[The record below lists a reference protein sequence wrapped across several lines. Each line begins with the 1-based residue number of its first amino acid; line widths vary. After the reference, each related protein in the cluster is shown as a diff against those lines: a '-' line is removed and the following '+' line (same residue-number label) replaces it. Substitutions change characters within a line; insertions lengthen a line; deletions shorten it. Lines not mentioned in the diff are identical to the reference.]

1 MQLHGGEPC
10 WGRND
15 GGRSYFENV
24 LMGTS
29 CDNNWYEGFMGWQ
42 EWNGDAPAVLGFDSS
57 IDGYCRGL
65 QGRRRRLARGN
76 ATTGNAAD
84 GDDATTM
91 SNRRRRLN
99 AAWLCHEVNRNI
111 LMLFGTNVHGTGAG
125 YNSCRNL
132 EWQIC
137 AALGRLPG
145 QRSPRIVFSTAPS
158 ELDTAGARPLG
169 KCGGYKPRGCG
180 WQSYANDDIFFL
192 EVCIYAKICR
202 NRDKLFRLRRG
213 EFFICD
219 VDEEG
224 FRDLQHLLA
233 DGPHPKR

>member
-111 LMLFGTNVHGTGAG
+111 LVSRRLSPVAVVGNLNSKIWPLSTLKRLATGDPATFTPSYLPRTPSADVVRNQCARHLGALLRGGTGG
-125 YNSCRNL
+125 
-132 EWQIC
+132 
-137 AALGRLPG
+137 G
-145 QRSPRIVFSTAPS
+145 
-158 ELDTAGARPLG
+158 GA
-169 KCGGYKPRGCG
+169 
-180 WQSYANDDIFFL
+180 
-192 EVCIYAKICR
+192 
-202 NRDKLFRLRRG
+202 
-213 EFFICD
+213 
-219 VDEEG
+219 
-224 FRDLQHLLA
+224 
-233 DGPHPKR
+233 